1 MPIVIIESFFIAG
14 DILRINNDLKIVTDI
29 ISQKVQKAKKIK
41 GKKNS
46 IKLGYVENEGV
57 RYLKIQ
63 YKDDQILIKI
73 KDSNVDL
80 DVVSSFNYELKGLK
94 RALENSGWKVGRIEN
109 HLKK

>member
-29 ISQKVQKAKKIK
+29 ISQKVQKTKKIK

-73 KDSNVDL
+73 KDGNVDL
-80 DVVSSFNYELKGLK
+80 DVISSFNYELEGLRK
-94 RALENSGWKVGRIEN
+94 ALENSGWKVGHIEN